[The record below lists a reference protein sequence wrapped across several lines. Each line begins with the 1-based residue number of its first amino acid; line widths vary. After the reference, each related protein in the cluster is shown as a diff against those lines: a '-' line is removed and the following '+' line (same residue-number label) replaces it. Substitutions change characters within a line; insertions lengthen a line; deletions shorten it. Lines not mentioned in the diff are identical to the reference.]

1 MSDSILIVD
10 DEVAILNSLSPI
22 LEDEGYQVTVAKSG
36 AEALKILVAEP
47 PDLMLLDIWMPEMDG
62 LETLKRAREQMSKLL
77 VVVMSG
83 HGSIE
88 TAVKAIK
95 LGAYDYI
102 EKPLSLEN
110 VTLRIRHALD
120 QRRLEEEN
128 QTLRTKVE
136 RRFEL
141 VGSSP
146 AMQRLRQLI
155 ATAGPTN
162 GRVLISGE
170 NGTGKELVARAI
182 HVASPRRDRP
192 FVAVNCAAIPENLIE
207 SELLG
212 HERGAFTGAT
222 VQKRGQFE
230 QADGGTL
237 FLDEIG
243 DMSLNTQAKVLRVL
257 QEQQFTRV
265 GGTKLIKV
273 DVRVIAASNKDLAQ
287 EIGKG
292 NFRDDLFY
300 RLNVLPIEV
309 PPLRE
314 RREDIPLLVRHFLH
328 VHAEEQGLKPKD
340 ITPDA
345 LELLKQSD
353 WHGNIRELRNLI
365 ERLMIMVSASLIDAS
380 HAAMFMQGRPTAVPA
395 PGQPAASGGFLLA
408 VKNYDSLRDARNA
421 FEREYI
427 GRKLREHNWNV
438 SRTADDLQIERS
450 HLHRKIKLL
459 NIELRSEG

>member
-1 MSDSILIVD
+1 MAKKGAVLIVD
-10 DEVAILNSLSPI
+10 DEEIMRDVLETLLSA
-22 LEDEGYQVTVAKSG
+22 EGYRVDLSKTG
-36 AEALKILVAEP
+36 EEGIEAYGKRAYDVV
-47 PDLMLLDIWMPEMDG
+47 LLDVSMPEMDG
-62 LETLKRAREQMSKLL
+62 IETLKRAREQAPKVQYVM
-77 VVVMSG
+77 MSG
-83 HGSIE
+83 HGTIE
-88 TAVKAIK
+88 TAVKATK
-95 LGAYDYI
+95 LGAYHFL

-110 VTLRIRHALD
+110 VTLWIRHALD

-128 QTLRTKVE
+128 LALRSKVE

-141 VGSSP
+141 VGTSP
-146 AMQRLRQLI
+146 IMQRLRQLI
-155 ATAGPTN
+155 ATAAPTN

-182 HVASPRRDRP
+182 HAQSPRREKP
-192 FVAVNCAAIPENLIE
+192 FVAVNCAAIPETLIE

-212 HERGAFTGAT
+212 HEKGSFTGAT
-222 VQKRGQFE
+222 TQKRGQFE

-265 GGTKLIKV
+265 GGTKVIKV
-273 DVRVIAASNKDLAQ
+273 DVRVIAASNKNLQQ
-287 EIGKG
+287 EIEKG

-300 RLNVLPIEV
+300 RLNVLPMEV

-314 RREDIPLLVRHFLH
+314 RREDIPALVRHFLKSG
-328 VHAEEQGLKPKD
+328 ADEQGLKMKE
-340 ITPDA
+340 IAPDA
-345 LELLKQSD
+345 LDALKHYD
-353 WHGNIRELRNLI
+353 WPGNIRELRNLV
-365 ERLMIMVSASLIDAS
+365 ERLLIMVPGQVVDAS
-380 HAAMFMQGRPTAVPA
+380 HVAMFLQNKPAHPGAAAPTALSTMKYA
-395 PGQPAASGGFLLA
+395 
-408 VKNYDSLRDARNA
+408 SLREARNA

-427 GRKLREHNWNV
+427 TRKLADHNWNI

-459 NIELRSEG
+459 SIQLRPEA